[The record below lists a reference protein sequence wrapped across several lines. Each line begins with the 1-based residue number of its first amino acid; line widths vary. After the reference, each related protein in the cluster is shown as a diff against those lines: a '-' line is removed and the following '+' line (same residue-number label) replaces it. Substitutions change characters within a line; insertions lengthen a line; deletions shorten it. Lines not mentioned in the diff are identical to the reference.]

1 MCLLSHCHHIE
12 GSFYSS
18 YSRVALML
26 NLIRR
31 KQLEKADYELNKYVF
46 RKPGLW
52 NFLYKEKI
60 IYYKKCLGKLHGI

>member
-1 MCLLSHCHHIE
+1 
-12 GSFYSS
+12 
-18 YSRVALML
+18 ML